1 MDDEPP
7 ILAYPVSSNRQVP
20 WDPAQ
25 RPPSPLN
32 PAARRFPAPIP
43 PRTCAQEASAS
54 PYGASPHSGSPYGA
68 VSSASPVP
76 LRRYNSVT
84 SPAPPPVSVPPA
96 GSSPAP
102 KSPLFRTPSLGTPV
116 RISAAREQPSP
127 PMFLPPTASGALP
140 IAVPLYIPPPVG
152 PADRS
157 FAPSCAYEPRA
168 QHLDRAFAHD
178 GGCAY
183 EQRVPPRGPAGPLAR
198 GNSGAASR
206 RAAPIPRH
214 SSLPLA
220 SSAYPSG
227 NYSSAVS
234 NGPCPVPS
242 NNQRHAKGPAGNLVT
257 NGEDSG
263 KYVQAGGW
271 EKPFIHRSTSA
282 PVPDDEAWEEERE
295 YEEGEEE
302 EEGEDWEEEMGENEM
317 APEGEGRRGEM
328 SGAGGWQV
336 SARAGGPA
344 GGETRGWRGEEP
356 RRQPDRAYLT
366 SPYDQQQQQQQ
377 QQQSQLARHLSLE
390 PQFADNRCETDNDEY
405 VDDDDDDDDF
415 GEDNDTNGDGDR
427 DDGDENGDEEDGD
440 GDGDDDD
447 DGGVDGDDGSGG
459 AQADGGATAAVAAVA
474 AAAAAGAVA
483 GAGGA
488 GAKAGAAGTG
498 AGASTATGVVSAA
511 AAAAAGQA
519 TSPYQQATSPY
530 QQATSPYQS
539 LTHRTRSLPQHYQ
552 PCTDHS
558 NTACNSSVLPS
569 NPACASHLQR
579 SASDGRAIT
588 GQMAPDQDSP
598 DCDSPDQV
606 VPAQVLVPNQ
616 MTPGQVAPGQVV
628 PQLLPSRSM
637 RQLRRMPPLD
647 SRTQQQQQQ
656 PDIRTQRARVAVP
669 EPTQSP
675 SYQTS
680 SPCLPPRSPHQSPP
694 TSPPYTSPCSPPLSP
709 PASTG
714 TAICHSPSL
723 SSPSSSSSSFVWP
736 RGNGPDF
743 AAGGRAALG
752 GADKWVACFVPQCWT
767 RN

>member
-7 ILAYPVSSNRQVP
+7 ILAYPSNRQVP

-127 PMFLPPTASGALP
+127 PMFLPPTASGSLP
-140 IAVPLYIPPPVG
+140 IAVPLYIPPNHPPVG

-183 EQRVPPRGPAGPLAR
+183 EQRVPPRGPAAPLAR

-220 SSAYPSG
+220 ASAYPSG

-234 NGPCPVPS
+234 NGPCPAPS

-257 NGEDSG
+257 SGEDSG

-317 APEGEGRRGEM
+317 APEGEGRKGEM

-377 QQQSQLARHLSLE
+377 QQSHLARHLSLE
-390 PQFADNRCETDNDEY
+390 PQFADNRCGQTRGDEQRAEGREGRGANLLRQASDGQCLARNGGYGRGGRGDAQDEQDRQYLDRQCPDRQQPDRQQPDRQQPDRQQPNRQQPDRQQPDRQQPDRQQPDRQQPDRQQPDRQQPDRRHLDRRHADGMY
-405 VDDDDDDDDF
+405 VDRS
-415 GEDNDTNGDGDR
+415 EPDR
-427 DDGDENGDEEDGD
+427 ERLIE
-440 GDGDDDD
+440 
-447 DGGVDGDDGSGG
+447 
-459 AQADGGATAAVAAVA
+459 
-474 AAAAAGAVA
+474 
-483 GAGGA
+483 
-488 GAKAGAAGTG
+488 
-498 AGASTATGVVSAA
+498 
-511 AAAAAGQA
+511 
-519 TSPYQQATSPY
+519 
-530 QQATSPYQS
+530 
-539 LTHRTRSLPQHYQ
+539 LRLRRHYQ
-552 PCTDHS
+552 PCTDHA
-558 NTACNSSVLPS
+558 NTACNSTTLPS
-569 NPACASHLQR
+569 KPACTNHLQR
-579 SASDGRAIT
+579 SASDGRAMT
-588 GQMAPDQDSP
+588 GQVAPDRDST

-606 VPAQVLVPNQ
+606 VPAQMPVPNLVAC
-616 MTPGQVAPGQVV
+616 GQVAPGQVV
-628 PQLLPSRSM
+628 PQLLPSRSL

-656 PDIRTQRARVAVP
+656 QQPDTRTPRARVAVP

-680 SPCLPPRSPHQSPP
+680 SPYLPPRPPLQSPP

-714 TAICHSPSL
+714 TAICHSPSH
-723 SSPSSSSSSFVWP
+723 SSPSSSSSFVWP

-743 AAGGRAALG
+743 GAGGRAALG
-752 GADKWVACFVPQCWT
+752 GADKWVACFVPQCWN